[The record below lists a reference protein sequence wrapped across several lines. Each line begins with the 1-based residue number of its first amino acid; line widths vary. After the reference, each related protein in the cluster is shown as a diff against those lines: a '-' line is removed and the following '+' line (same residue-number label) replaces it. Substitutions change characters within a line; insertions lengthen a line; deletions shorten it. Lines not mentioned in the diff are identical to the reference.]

1 MPGRFKA
8 DPARL
13 QRDINALA
21 TFGEIGPTAITR
33 LAFTPAD
40 NDAHG
45 YVEKLMREAG
55 LTTRYDAFGNLF
67 GRRDGRAVDAAPVVT
82 GSHIDGPPNGG
93 VYDGVIG
100 VLSGIEVCRMLAE
113 SGIDTEHPLEVCA
126 VRAEHLDRF
135 GLSCLGSRAL
145 AGKLV
150 ADDFER
156 LQDDDGRSLG
166 EVLGASGFA
175 PERIDTVNMTGRI
188 HAWVELHVE
197 QGRVLED
204 AGKKLGV
211 VTAIAGP
218 TRYKIRV
225 QGMADH
231 SGATPMG
238 IRRDALMGA
247 AEIALALERLSRAT
261 EACVG
266 TVGIIEAYPGAVH
279 TIPGTVKLYV
289 DIRGVHKEEKQQLV
303 KEFRETAERCAKER
317 GLELDIETFVDEPP
331 VPCTPWVVDTL
342 SEVCRELDASFMIMP
357 SGAGHD
363 TQHVAAV
370 ADVGMYFVPS
380 GRGIAHTPEE
390 YTAIEDIA
398 YGAEVF
404 AEALLKLAS

>member
-13 QRDINALA
+13 LADIEALS
-21 TFGEIGPTAITR
+21 TFGEVGPTAITR

-40 NDAHG
+40 NDAHR
-45 YVEKLMREAG
+45 YVEQLMGEAG
-55 LTTRYDAFGNLF
+55 LATRYDAFGNLF
-67 GRRDGRAVDAAPVVT
+67 GRREGRAPGARPVVT
-82 GSHIDGPPNGG
+82 GSHLDGPPNGG
-93 VYDGVIG
+93 IYDGVVG
-100 VLSGIEVCRMLAE
+100 VLSGIEVCRMLTQ
-113 SGIDTEHPLEVCA
+113 SGIDTAHPIEVCA

-145 AGKLV
+145 AGKL
-150 ADDFER
+150 AASDFER
-156 LQDDDGRSLG
+156 LEDADGRGLG
-166 EVLGASGFA
+166 EVLASCGFA
-175 PERIDTVNMTGRI
+175 PDQLDTVNLAGRI

-204 AGKKLGV
+204 AGKRVGV

-218 TRYKIRV
+218 TRYKLRV

-231 SGATPMG
+231 SGATPMS

-247 AEIALALERLSRAT
+247 AEMALALERLSKAT

-266 TVGIIEAYPGAVH
+266 TVGIIEAFPGAVH
-279 TIPGTVKLYV
+279 TIPGTVELFV
-289 DIRGVHKEEKQQLV
+289 DIRGVHKEEKRQLV
-303 KEFRETAERCAKER
+303 EAFREAIRKCAAER
-317 GLELDIETFVDEPP
+317 GLELTIETFVDEPP

-342 SEVCRELDASFMIMP
+342 SKVCRELSASFMTMS

-390 YTAIEDIA
+390 YTALEDLA

-404 AEALLKLAS
+404 AEALLELAS